1 MSEAAN
7 VYSYLSNQAK
17 FKLNENSK
25 IEDYFNS
32 EIQEGK
38 IMNKE
43 LSKYIAPFDYFDKA
57 LIVFSAATGRISII
71 SFASIIEA
79 FAEIAN
85 ASFSLIFFYCR
96 NNKKIIKNKKK
107 NRKKNHNKIV
117 M

>member
-7 VYSYLSNQAK
+7 IYSYLSNQAK

-38 IMNKE
+38 IMNKK
-43 LSKYIAPFDYFDKA
+43 LSKYIALFDYFDKA
-57 LIVFSAATGRISII
+57 LIVLSAATGRISII

-79 FAEIAN
+79 PVEI
-85 ASFSLIFFYCR
+85 FKCKF
-96 NNKKIIKNKKK
+96 
-107 NRKKNHNKIV
+107 
-117 M
+117 

>member
-7 VYSYLSNQAK
+7 IYSYLSNQAK

-38 IMNKE
+38 IMNKK
-43 LSKYIAPFDYFDKA
+43 LSKYIALFDYFEKA
-57 LIVFSAATGRISII
+57 SIVLSAATGRISII

-79 FAEIAN
+79 PVEI
-85 ASFSLIFFYCR
+85 FKCKF
-96 NNKKIIKNKKK
+96 
-107 NRKKNHNKIV
+107 
-117 M
+117 

>member
-7 VYSYLSNQAK
+7 IYSYLSNQAK

-38 IMNKE
+38 IMNKK
-43 LSKYIAPFDYFDKA
+43 LSKYIALFDYFEKA
-57 LIVFSAATGRISII
+57 LIVLSAATGRISII

-79 FAEIAN
+79 PVEI
-85 ASFSLIFFYCR
+85 FKCKF
-96 NNKKIIKNKKK
+96 
-107 NRKKNHNKIV
+107 
-117 M
+117 